1 MKIDIDHL
9 TESELIHLNEKII
22 QRLRMIRQMRA
33 HVQML
38 GFQIGERVCFQTDRD
53 ETVRGMVV
61 RYNKKSVTVV
71 TDDGHRWTVSPGFLR
86 KTESAPSARDTANV
100 IEMESVRITSDK
112 GIA

>member
-1 MKIDIDHL
+1 MKFDIDHL
-9 TESELIHLNEKII
+9 TESELIHLNEKVI

-38 GFQIGERVCFQTDRD
+38 GFQLGERVWFQTERD
-53 ETVRGMVV
+53 EIVRGMVA

-86 KTESAPSARDTANV
+86 KTPSGSPVRETANV
-100 IEMESVRITSDK
+100 IEIEGARSASRNGT
-112 GIA
+112 A

>member
-38 GFQIGERVCFQTDRD
+38 GFQIGERVWFQGEGDQI
-53 ETVRGMVV
+53 VKGMVV

-86 KTESAPSARDTANV
+86 KTESAPSAPEASNV
-100 IEMESVRITSDK
+100 IEMESARSTSGK

>member
-38 GFQIGERVCFQTDRD
+38 GFQIGERVWF
-53 ETVRGMVV
+53 VRGMVV

-86 KTESAPSARDTANV
+86 IDTTTSRSQESATVLD
-100 IEMESVRITSDK
+100 IEKVRGASRK
-112 GIA
+112 